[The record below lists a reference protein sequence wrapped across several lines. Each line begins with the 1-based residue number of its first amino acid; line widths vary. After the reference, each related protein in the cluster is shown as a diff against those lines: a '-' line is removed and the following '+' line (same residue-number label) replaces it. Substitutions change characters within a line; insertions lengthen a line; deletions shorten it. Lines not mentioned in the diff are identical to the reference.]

1 MKKVCPSSPNLPIIS
16 VEVKNFGQ
24 SQCSFQILIM
34 AKAKEI
40 TGLDCAA
47 DALEWAAEVL
57 RVRFDEVASLRG
69 AALDFS
75 DIEGVHSMRVATR
88 RLRSALR
95 DFMPLTDKRPPRRVR
110 KDLKQIA
117 DALGAVRDQD
127 VAILALEGL
136 QAEAETEAL
145 KEGIG
150 KLLRDRN
157 GLREAARLDLT
168 KTIAVG
174 NINDLQKRFTSAID
188 KVISRKKSKRIISFN
203 EAGRDVVAAGLQ
215 DLLDLGGSLYQPFN
229 IEELHEMR
237 IAAKR
242 LRYAI
247 ELFVACWGEQIA
259 PFAEEIAEM
268 QSFLGEVHDC
278 DVWIESMGKRLQNGL
293 RNDATNESDYQ
304 AATWLLSEFVK
315 KRTKEYRSALKL
327 WSDWEANHF
336 AERMRTMMQTA

>member
-1 MKKVCPSSPNLPIIS
+1 
-16 VEVKNFGQ
+16 
-24 SQCSFQILIM
+24 M

-40 TGLDCAA
+40 IGLDCTAN
-47 DALEWAAEVL
+47 ALEWVAEVL
-57 RVRFDEVASLRG
+57 RVRFDEVVNLRD

-95 DFMPLTDKRPPRRVR
+95 DFMPLMDKRPSKRVR
-110 KDLKQIA
+110 KELKQLA

-127 VAILALEGL
+127 VAIVALEAL
-136 QAEAETEAL
+136 QVEAETEPI

-150 KLLRDRN
+150 KLLEERRDS
-157 GLREAARLDLT
+157 REVARLDLT
-168 KTIAVG
+168 EALAAHHL
-174 NINDLQKRFTSAID
+174 NDLQERFTATID
-188 KVISRKKSKRIISFN
+188 KAVRRKKSKQTVSFN
-203 EAGRDVVAAGLQ
+203 EAGGDIVADSLQ
-215 DLLDLGGSLYQPFN
+215 DLLDLGASLYEPFN

-247 ELFVACWGEQIA
+247 ELFVACFGERIA
-259 PFAEEIAEM
+259 PFADEIAEM

-278 DVWIESMGKRLQNGL
+278 DIWIESFGKRLGHGQESVTTNG
-293 RNDATNESDYQ
+293 SDYQ
-304 AATWLLSEFVK
+304 TAAWLLSEFVK

-327 WSDWEANHF
+327 WSEWEANHF
-336 AERMRTMMQTA
+336 AERMRAMIQAA